1 MPRATSLLL
10 LASLAAPAGA
20 ADVPVLSFD
29 EAVAQ
34 ALGRTPTMEIAA
46 QDIARARALLTEVRA
61 GWLPQLVA
69 AGSYTRLDA
78 DRVLNDRVIAARDQ
92 TTANLILTVPLLAPQ
107 RWAASSHAAAD
118 VDVARRNEEEVRR
131 TLGTT
136 VARTYLSVLTQHRVV
151 EIAQRSYETA
161 RAHHDYALRRFQGR
175 YGSRLDEVR
184 AAQEVASTAAD
195 IDGARAQ
202 LIRLQEALGTLVAA
216 DHPVD
221 AAGEPPLPTVAE
233 AALEQ
238 AVEARSDVRLAR
250 RQLASAVRV
259 ERDDWTNHAP
269 TLLGVAQPFY
279 QGPPTLT
286 VPRTGWQAQLVLT
299 LPLFEGGL
307 RLGQHR
313 EHTALRVRRQAELD
327 AVLLRARS
335 EARQAT
341 RVLEQTRD
349 ALTHAREAARL
360 ADEALS
366 LSTLAYKE
374 GATTNLEVVDAER
387 RARDA
392 ATAAALA
399 EDGVRQATLDV
410 LTATGAFPR

>member
-1 MPRATSLLL
+1 
-10 LASLAAPAGA
+10 
-20 ADVPVLSFD
+20 
-29 EAVAQ
+29 
-34 ALGRTPTMEIAA
+34 
-46 QDIARARALLTEVRA
+46 
-61 GWLPQLVA
+61 
-69 AGSYTRLDA
+69 
-78 DRVLNDRVIAARDQ
+78 
-92 TTANLILTVPLLAPQ
+92 
-107 RWAASSHAAAD
+107 
-118 VDVARRNEEEVRR
+118 
-131 TLGTT
+131 
-136 VARTYLSVLTQHRVV
+136 
-151 EIAQRSYETA
+151 
-161 RAHHDYALRRFQGR
+161 
-175 YGSRLDEVR
+175 
-184 AAQEVASTAAD
+184 
-195 IDGARAQ
+195 
-202 LIRLQEALGTLVAA
+202 
-216 DHPVD
+216 
-221 AAGEPPLPTVAE
+221 
-233 AALEQ
+233 
-238 AVEARSDVRLAR
+238 
-250 RQLASAVRV
+250 
-259 ERDDWTNHAP
+259 
-269 TLLGVAQPFY
+269 VAQPFY